1 MDYPAPSPIR
11 GSERPQARKAGS
23 LLCWLFG
30 HKFFADGIGSPSSVR
45 KHSLSQS
52 IEALDTCIRCGVT
65 KGELEKQ
72 HPREQSRPPE
82 REVGEAEGGDAS
94 KAA

>member
-1 MDYPAPSPIR
+1 MDYTVPSPK
-11 GSERPQARKAGS
+11 GPSEKSQARKAET

-30 HKFFADGIGSPSSVR
+30 HKFFADGIGSRSSVQ

-72 HPREQSRPPE
+72 HPREESRPPE
-82 REVGEAEGGDAS
+82 REVGEAESGDTS

>member
-1 MDYPAPSPIR
+1 MDYTVPSPKGPSDTSR
-11 GSERPQARKAGS
+11 ARKAET

-30 HKFFADGIGSPSSVR
+30 HKFFADGIGSRSSVQ

-72 HPREQSRPPE
+72 DPRGESRTPK
-82 REVGEAEGGDAS
+82 RQVGEAEGGDAS

>member
-1 MDYPAPSPIR
+1 MDYPAPSPNG
-11 GSERPQARKAGS
+11 GSERLLARKAET

-30 HKFFADGIGSPSSVR
+30 HKFFADGIGSRSSVQ

-72 HPREQSRPPE
+72 NPQEESRPPK
-82 REVGEAEGGDAS
+82 RQVGEAEGGDTS